1 MHFSYDLSHYF
12 FNFAAKRHQTTMR
25 KAFIIILFALLTT
38 LQGHAV
44 LKEKDLPQTLQILR
58 TELTNYHREMSML
71 IQANRQ
77 QNEQVRNQLID
88 IMKSSNQNSLMLYSQ
103 KQDYVFDLT
112 YACHEATEQYH
123 NFQRKQLPFKTYL
136 SKIESDI
143 ARYDSLIGALH
154 SMPITMLDQ
163 QAQIDRNV
171 CLTLATNIR
180 NSLDN
185 NRTMMQD
192 YIRYYDMTEQRLSHL
207 NDYAQKRY
215 NDIQTSIFRNG
226 GATYFHIIKAWGSN
240 WKTMVE
246 TVHKKYQPNEDSQ
259 WDSRWIFG
267 LLISII
273 FYGIIASAL
282 NFAAIRYIVPKRLR
296 TEEFM
301 KKRTCITLATTT
313 ITFAIILGLAMALTK
328 QNFVIMA
335 SNLLV
340 NYAWLLGVILISL
353 LLRVSGDQISSAF
366 RIYTPLIAMGF
377 IVFAFRIILIP
388 NELVNMLFP
397 PILLICCLWQW
408 SVIRR
413 HNQNI
418 PRSDMFYTYISLVV
432 FIASVACSW
441 AGYTLMAVQIL
452 IWWIMQLT
460 CTLTITCVSLYVK
473 LYGLRHRFSEK
484 PITKTWAYDLAYQ
497 VLLPISVVC
506 SVMVSI
512 YWAADV
518 FNLSDLCWKI
528 FTYDFVDFENFKI
541 SIFSI
546 ALVISLWFIFAYVN
560 RTVLKLMRM
569 QYELKDPSTAA
580 SREVMGKNVIQVI
593 VWGAWFLIS
602 MKIMNIS
609 MAWLL
614 VVTGGLST
622 GIGFASKDII
632 ENIYYG
638 ITLMAGR
645 IKVGDWIQVDGT
657 MGKVTSISYTSTVVE
672 SLYGEIITFQNSQL
686 FSKNYKNLTRNHGYV
701 LQVVPYGVAYGSN
714 LQETMTL
721 VDAAVNNM
729 QHKWMDPSKKV
740 KSVVGE
746 LADSGINFK
755 MFVWADAVKKSYV
768 VSDVLNC
775 IYDTLNANGIEIPF
789 PQQDV
794 HIKQ

>member
-1 MHFSYDLSHYF
+1 
-12 FNFAAKRHQTTMR
+12 MR
-25 KAFIIILFALLTT
+25 KAFLVILLALLTT

-44 LKEKDLPQTLQILR
+44 LKEKDLPKTLQILR
-58 TELTNYHREMSML
+58 TELTNYHRELSQM
-71 IQANRQ
+71 IEQNRQ

-123 NFQRKQLPFKTYL
+123 NFQHKQLPFKTFIT
-136 SKIESDI
+136 KAETDI
-143 ARYDSLIGALH
+143 ARYDSLIGALR
-154 SMPITMLDQ
+154 SMPVTMLDQ

-180 NSLDN
+180 NSLDD
-185 NRTMMQD
+185 NRSMMQD

-226 GATYFHIIKAWGSN
+226 GETYFHIIKAWGRN
-240 WKTMVE
+240 WNTMVS
-246 TVHKKYQPNEDSQ
+246 TVHKKYQPNENSQ

-282 NFAAIRYIVPKRLR
+282 NFTAIRYVVPRRLR

-301 KKRTCITLATTT
+301 KKRACITLATTT
-313 ITFAIILGLAMALTK
+313 ITFAVILGLAMALTK

-353 LLRVSGDQISSAF
+353 LLRVSVDQIKSAF
-366 RIYTPLIAMGF
+366 RIYTPLIVMGF

-397 PILLICCLWQW
+397 PILLVCCLWQW

-413 HNQNI
+413 HNQNV

-432 FIASVACSW
+432 FIASVVCSW
-441 AGYTLMAVQIL
+441 AGYTLLAVQIL

-473 LYGLRHRFSEK
+473 RYGLRHRFNER
-484 PITKTWAYDLAYQ
+484 PITQTWAYDLTYQ
-497 VLLPISVVC
+497 VLLPVSVVC
-506 SVMVSI
+506 SVMISI

-546 ALVISLWFIFAYVN
+546 ALVISLWFVFSYVN
-560 RTVLKLMRM
+560 RTILKLMRM
-569 QYELKDPSTAA
+569 HYEIKDPSTAA

-593 VWGAWFLIS
+593 VWGAWFLIT

-657 MGKVTSISYTSTVVE
+657 MGKVNSISYTSTVVE

-701 LQVVPYGVAYGSN
+701 LQVVPYSVAYGSN
-714 LQETMTL
+714 LQQVIEL
-721 VDAAVNNM
+721 VDGAVNQM
-729 QHKWMDPSKKV
+729 KHKWMDRSKQV

-746 LADSGINFK
+746 LADSSINFK

-775 IYDTLNANGIEIPF
+775 IYDTLNQHGIEIPF

>member
-1 MHFSYDLSHYF
+1 MKKS
-12 FNFAAKRHQTTMR
+12 
-25 KAFIIILFALLTT
+25 FIIILLAVLTT

-58 TELTNYHREMSML
+58 TELTNYHRELSVQ
-71 IQANRQ
+71 IERNR
-77 QNEQVRNQLID
+77 EQSEMVRNQLID

-123 NFQRKQLPFKTYL
+123 EFQRKQLPFKTFL
-136 SKIESDI
+136 SKAETDI
-143 ARYDSLIGALH
+143 ARYDSLIGALRA
-154 SMPITMLDQ
+154 MPVTMLDRQ
-163 QAQIDRNV
+163 GQIDRNV

-185 NRTMMQD
+185 NRAIMQD
-192 YIRYYDMTEQRLSHL
+192 YIHYYNMTEQRLSHL

-226 GATYFHIIKAWGSN
+226 GETYFHIIAQWGRYWN
-240 WKTMVE
+240 TMVQ
-246 TVHKKYQPNEDSQ
+246 TVRKKYQPNDESQ

-273 FYGIIASAL
+273 FYAIIASAL
-282 NFAAIRYIVPKRLR
+282 NFAGIRYIVPKRLR

-353 LLRVSGDQISSAF
+353 LLRVNGDQIKSAF
-366 RIYTPLIAMGF
+366 HIYTPLIAMGF

-397 PILLICCLWQW
+397 PVLLICCLWQW
-408 SVIRR
+408 NVIGR

-432 FIASVACSW
+432 FIVSVVCSW
-441 AGYTLMAVQIL
+441 WGYTLLAVQIL

-460 CTLTITCVSLYVK
+460 CTLTITCVSLYIK
-473 LYGLRHRFSEK
+473 RYGLRHRYNEK
-484 PITKTWAYDLAYQ
+484 PITKTWAYYMAYQ

-518 FNLSDLCWKI
+518 FNLSDLCWSI
-528 FTYDFVDFENFKI
+528 FKSNFVNFENFKL
-541 SIFSI
+541 SILTI
-546 ALVISLWFIFAYVN
+546 AMVISLWFVFAYVN
-560 RTVLKLMRM
+560 RTLLKLMRM
-569 QYELKDPSTAA
+569 HYEIKDPSTAA
-580 SREVMGKNVIQVI
+580 SREVMGKNVVQVI
-593 VWGAWFLIS
+593 VWGAWFLIT

-609 MAWLL
+609 MEWLL

-714 LQETMTL
+714 LQKTMEL
-721 VDAAVNNM
+721 VDAAVNSM
-729 QHKWMDPSKKV
+729 KHKWMDPSKQV

-746 LADSGINFK
+746 LGDSSINFK

-768 VSDVLNC
+768 VSDVLRT
-775 IYDTLNANGIEIPF
+775 IYDTLNENGIEIPF

-794 HIKQ
+794 HIKN

>member
-1 MHFSYDLSHYF
+1 MKKS
-12 FNFAAKRHQTTMR
+12 
-25 KAFIIILFALLTT
+25 FIIIVLTT

-58 TELTNYHREMSML
+58 TELTNYHRELSVQ
-71 IQANRQ
+71 IERNR
-77 QNEQVRNQLID
+77 EQSEMVRNQLID

-123 NFQRKQLPFKTYL
+123 EFQRKQLPFKTFL
-136 SKIESDI
+136 SKAETDI
-143 ARYDSLIGALH
+143 ARYDSLIGALRA
-154 SMPITMLDQ
+154 MPVTMLDRQ
-163 QAQIDRNV
+163 GQIDRNV

-180 NSLDN
+180 SSLDD
-185 NRTMMQD
+185 NRAIMQD
-192 YIRYYDMTEQRLSHL
+192 YIHYYNMTEQRLSHL

-226 GATYFHIIKAWGSN
+226 GETYFHIIAQWGRY
-240 WKTMVE
+240 WDTMVQ
-246 TVHKKYQPNEDSQ
+246 TVRKKYQPNDESQ

-273 FYGIIASAL
+273 FYAIIASAL
-282 NFAAIRYIVPKRLR
+282 NFAGIRYIVPKRLR

-353 LLRVSGDQISSAF
+353 LLRVNGDQIKSAF
-366 RIYTPLIAMGF
+366 HIYTPLIAMGF

-397 PILLICCLWQW
+397 PVLLICCLWQW
-408 SVIRR
+408 NVIGR
-413 HNQNI
+413 HNQNV

-432 FIASVACSW
+432 FIASVVCSW
-441 AGYTLMAVQIL
+441 WGYTLLAVQIL

-460 CTLTITCVSLYVK
+460 CTLTITCVSLYIK
-473 LYGLRHRFSEK
+473 RYGLRHRYNEK
-484 PITKTWAYDLAYQ
+484 PITKTWAYYMAYQ

-518 FNLSDLCWKI
+518 FNLSDLCWSI
-528 FTYDFVDFENFKI
+528 FKSNFVNFENFKL
-541 SIFSI
+541 SILTI
-546 ALVISLWFIFAYVN
+546 AMVISLWFVFAYVN
-560 RTVLKLMRM
+560 RTLLKLMRM
-569 QYELKDPSTAA
+569 HYEIKDPSTAA
-580 SREVMGKNVIQVI
+580 SREVMGKNVVQVI
-593 VWGAWFLIS
+593 VWGAWFLIT

-609 MAWLL
+609 MEWLL

-714 LQETMTL
+714 LQKTMEL
-721 VDAAVNNM
+721 VDAAVNSM
-729 QHKWMDPSKKV
+729 KHKWMDPSKQV

-746 LADSGINFK
+746 LGDSSINFK

-768 VSDVLNC
+768 VSDVLRT
-775 IYDTLNANGIEIPF
+775 IYDTLNENGIEIPF

-794 HIKQ
+794 HIKN

>member
-1 MHFSYDLSHYF
+1 MKKS
-12 FNFAAKRHQTTMR
+12 
-25 KAFIIILFALLTT
+25 FIIILLAVLTT

-58 TELTNYHREMSML
+58 TELTNYHRELSVQ
-71 IQANRQ
+71 IERNR
-77 QNEQVRNQLID
+77 EQSEMVRNQLID

-123 NFQRKQLPFKTYL
+123 EFQRKQLPFKTFL
-136 SKIESDI
+136 SKAETDI
-143 ARYDSLIGALH
+143 ARYDSLIGALRA
-154 SMPITMLDQ
+154 MPVTMLDRQ
-163 QAQIDRNV
+163 GQIDRNV

-180 NSLDN
+180 SSLDD
-185 NRTMMQD
+185 NRAIMQD
-192 YIRYYDMTEQRLSHL
+192 YIHYYNMTEQRLSHL

-226 GATYFHIIKAWGSN
+226 GETYFHIIAQWGRY
-240 WKTMVE
+240 WDTMVQ
-246 TVHKKYQPNEDSQ
+246 TVRKKYQPNDESQ

-273 FYGIIASAL
+273 FYAIIASAL
-282 NFAAIRYIVPKRLR
+282 NFAGIRYIVPKRLR

-353 LLRVSGDQISSAF
+353 LLRVNGDQIKSAF
-366 RIYTPLIAMGF
+366 HIYTPLIAMGF

-397 PILLICCLWQW
+397 PVLLICCLWQW
-408 SVIRR
+408 NVIGR
-413 HNQNI
+413 HNQNV

-432 FIASVACSW
+432 FIVSVVCSW
-441 AGYTLMAVQIL
+441 WGYTLLAVQIL

-460 CTLTITCVSLYVK
+460 CTLTITCVSLYIK
-473 LYGLRHRFSEK
+473 RYGLRHRYNEK
-484 PITKTWAYDLAYQ
+484 PITKTWAYYMAYQ

-518 FNLSDLCWKI
+518 FNLSDLCWSI
-528 FTYDFVDFENFKI
+528 FKSNFVNFENFKL
-541 SIFSI
+541 SILTI
-546 ALVISLWFIFAYVN
+546 AMVISLWFVFAYVN
-560 RTVLKLMRM
+560 RTLLKLMRM
-569 QYELKDPSTAA
+569 HYEIKDPSTAA
-580 SREVMGKNVIQVI
+580 SREVMGKNVVQVI
-593 VWGAWFLIS
+593 VWGTWFLIT

-609 MAWLL
+609 MEWLL

-714 LQETMTL
+714 LQKTMEL
-721 VDAAVNNM
+721 VDAAVNSM
-729 QHKWMDPSKKV
+729 KHKWMDPSKQV

-746 LADSGINFK
+746 LGDSSINFK

-768 VSDVLNC
+768 VSDVLRT
-775 IYDTLNANGIEIPF
+775 IYDTLNENGIEIPF

-794 HIKQ
+794 HIKN

>member
-1 MHFSYDLSHYF
+1 MKKS
-12 FNFAAKRHQTTMR
+12 
-25 KAFIIILFALLTT
+25 FIIILLAVLTT

-58 TELTNYHREMSML
+58 TELTNYHRELSVQ
-71 IQANRQ
+71 IERNR
-77 QNEQVRNQLID
+77 EQSEMVRNQLID

-123 NFQRKQLPFKTYL
+123 EFQRKQLPFKTFL
-136 SKIESDI
+136 SKAETDI
-143 ARYDSLIGALH
+143 ARYDSLIGALRA
-154 SMPITMLDQ
+154 MPVTMLDRQ
-163 QAQIDRNV
+163 GQIDRNV

-180 NSLDN
+180 NSLDD
-185 NRTMMQD
+185 NRAIMQD
-192 YIRYYDMTEQRLSHL
+192 YIHYYNMTEQRLSHL

-226 GATYFHIIKAWGSN
+226 GETYFHIIAQWGRYWN
-240 WKTMVE
+240 TMVQ
-246 TVHKKYQPNEDSQ
+246 TVRKKYQPNDESQ

-273 FYGIIASAL
+273 FYAIIASAL
-282 NFAAIRYIVPKRLR
+282 NFAGIRYIVPKRLR

-340 NYAWLLGVILISL
+340 NYAWLLGVILLSL
-353 LLRVSGDQISSAF
+353 LLRVNGDQIKSAF
-366 RIYTPLIAMGF
+366 HIYTPLIAMGF

-388 NELVNMLFP
+388 NEFVNMLFP
-397 PILLICCLWQW
+397 PVLLICCLWQW
-408 SVIRR
+408 RVIGR
-413 HNQNI
+413 HNQNV

-432 FIASVACSW
+432 FIVSVVCSW
-441 AGYTLMAVQIL
+441 WGYTLLAVQIL

-460 CTLTITCVSLYVK
+460 CTLTITCVSLYIK
-473 LYGLRHRFSEK
+473 RYGLRHRYNEK
-484 PITKTWAYDLAYQ
+484 PITKTWAYYMAYQ

-518 FNLSDLCWKI
+518 FNLSDLCWSI
-528 FTYDFVDFENFKI
+528 FKSNFVNFENFKL
-541 SIFSI
+541 SILTI
-546 ALVISLWFIFAYVN
+546 AMVISLWFVFAYVN
-560 RTVLKLMRM
+560 RTLLKLMRM
-569 QYELKDPSTAA
+569 HYEIKDPSTAA
-580 SREVMGKNVIQVI
+580 SREVMGKNVVQVI
-593 VWGAWFLIS
+593 VWGAWFLIT

-609 MAWLL
+609 MEWLL

-714 LQETMTL
+714 LQKTMEL
-721 VDAAVNNM
+721 VDAAVNSM
-729 QHKWMDPSKKV
+729 KHKWMDPSKQV

-746 LADSGINFK
+746 LGDSSINFK

-768 VSDVLNC
+768 VSDVLRT
-775 IYDTLNANGIEIPF
+775 IYDTLNENGIEIPF

-794 HIKQ
+794 HIKN

>member
-1 MHFSYDLSHYF
+1 MKYLLPLHT
-12 FNFAAKRHQTTMR
+12 NFYETTMR
-25 KAFIIILFALLTT
+25 KSFLIIILALLTT
-38 LQGHAV
+38 LQSQAV
-44 LKEKDLPQTLQILR
+44 LKEKDLPKTLQILR
-58 TELTNYHREMSML
+58 TELTNYHRELSAQ
-71 IQANRQ
+71 IERNR
-77 QNEQVRNQLID
+77 EQSEMVRNQLID

-123 NFQRKQLPFKTYL
+123 DFQRKQLPFKTFL
-136 SKIESDI
+136 SKAETDI
-143 ARYDSLIGALH
+143 ARYDSLIGALRV
-154 SMPITMLDQ
+154 MPVSMLDQ
-163 QAQIDRNV
+163 QGQIDRNV

-180 NSLDN
+180 NSLDD
-185 NRTMMQD
+185 NRAIMQD
-192 YIRYYDMTEQRLSHL
+192 YIHYYEMTEQRLSNL

-226 GATYFHIIKAWGSN
+226 GDSYFHIIAQ
-240 WKTMVE
+240 WKRYWNTMVE
-246 TVHKKYQPNEDSQ
+246 TVHKKYQPNEGSQ

-273 FYGIIASAL
+273 IYGIIASLL
-282 NFAAIRYIVPKRLR
+282 NFAAIRYVVPKRLR

-353 LLRVSGDQISSAF
+353 LLRVNGDQIKSAF
-366 RIYTPLIAMGF
+366 HIYTPLITMGF

-408 SVIRR
+408 NVIRR
-413 HNQNI
+413 HNQNV
-418 PRSDMFYTYISLVV
+418 PRSDMFYTYFSLVV
-432 FIASVACSW
+432 FIASVVCSW
-441 AGYTLMAVQIL
+441 AGYTLLAVQIL

-460 CTLTITCVSLYVK
+460 CTLTITCVSLYIK
-473 LYGLRHRFSEK
+473 RYGQRHRFNQK
-484 PITKTWAYDLAYQ
+484 PITKTWAYYLAYQ
-497 VLLPISVVC
+497 VLLPVSVVC

-518 FNLSDLCWKI
+518 FNLSDLCWTI
-528 FTYDFVDFENFKI
+528 FRTHFVDFENFKL

-546 ALVISLWFIFAYVN
+546 AMVISLWFAFAYVN
-560 RTVLKLMRM
+560 RTLLKLMRM
-569 QYELKDPSTAA
+569 HYEIKDPTTAA
-580 SREVMGKNVIQVI
+580 SREVMGKNVVQVI
-593 VWGAWFLIS
+593 VWGVWFLIT
-602 MKIMNIS
+602 MKILNIS

-686 FSKNYKNLTRNHGYV
+686 FTKKYNNLTRNHGYV
-701 LQVVPYGVAYGSN
+701 LQVIPYGVAYGSN

-729 QHKWMDPSKKV
+729 RHKWMDPSKQV
-740 KSVVGE
+740 KSVIGE
-746 LADSGINFK
+746 LGDSSINFK

-768 VSDVLNC
+768 ISDVLRT

-794 HIKQ
+794 HIK

>member
-1 MHFSYDLSHYF
+1 
-12 FNFAAKRHQTTMR
+12 MR
-25 KAFIIILFALLTT
+25 KAFLTILLALLTI

-58 TELTNYHREMSML
+58 TELTNYHRELSVQ
-71 IQANRQ
+71 IERNR
-77 QNEQVRNQLID
+77 EQSEMVRNQLID

-123 NFQRKQLPFKTYL
+123 NFQRKQLPFKTFL
-136 SKIESDI
+136 SKAETDI
-143 ARYDSLIGALH
+143 ARYDSLIGALRA
-154 SMPITMLDQ
+154 MPVTMLDRQ
-163 QAQIDRNV
+163 GQIDRNV

-180 NSLDN
+180 NSLDD
-185 NRTMMQD
+185 NRAIMQD
-192 YIRYYDMTEQRLSHL
+192 YIHYYDMTEQRLSHL

-226 GATYFHIIKAWGSN
+226 SDTYFDILAH
-240 WKTMVE
+240 WKKYWNTMVE
-246 TVHKKYQPNEDSQ
+246 TVRKKYQPNNESQ

-273 FYGIIASAL
+273 FYAIIASAL
-282 NFAAIRYIVPKRLR
+282 NFAGIRYVVPKRMR

-353 LLRVSGDQISSAF
+353 LLRVSGDQIKSAF
-366 RIYTPLIAMGF
+366 HIYTPLITMGF

-397 PILLICCLWQW
+397 PVLLICCLWQW
-408 SVIRR
+408 NVIGR

-432 FIASVACSW
+432 FIVSVVCSW
-441 AGYTLMAVQIL
+441 WGYTLLAVQIL

-460 CTLTITCVSLYVK
+460 CTLTITCVSLYIK
-473 LYGLRHRFSEK
+473 RYGMRHRYNEK
-484 PITKTWAYDLAYQ
+484 PITKTWAYYLAYQ

-518 FNLSDLCWKI
+518 FNLSDLCWSVFKSNFVNFQNFKLSI
-528 FTYDFVDFENFKI
+528 FT
-541 SIFSI
+541 I
-546 ALVISLWFIFAYVN
+546 ALVISLWFVFAYVN
-560 RTVLKLMRM
+560 RTLLKLMRM
-569 QYELKDPSTAA
+569 HYEIKDPSTAA
-580 SREVMGKNVIQVI
+580 SREVMGKNVVQVI
-593 VWGAWFLIS
+593 VWGAWFLIT

-609 MAWLL
+609 MEWLL

-701 LQVVPYGVAYGSN
+701 LQVVPYGVAYGTN
-714 LQETMTL
+714 LQQTMEL
-721 VDAAVNNM
+721 VDAAVNGM
-729 QHKWMDPSKKV
+729 KHKWMDPSKKV

-768 VSDVLNC
+768 VSDVLNT
-775 IYDTLNANGIEIPF
+775 IYDTLNQHGIEIPF

-794 HIKQ
+794 HIKN

>member
-1 MHFSYDLSHYF
+1 
-12 FNFAAKRHQTTMR
+12 MR
-25 KAFIIILFALLTT
+25 KAILIILLALLTT
-38 LQGHAV
+38 FQGHAV

-58 TELTNYHREMSML
+58 TELTNYHRELSQM
-71 IQANRQ
+71 IEKNRQ
-77 QNEQVRNQLID
+77 QSELVRNQLIET
-88 IMKSSNQNSLMLYSQ
+88 MKRSNQNSLMLYSQ
-103 KQDYVFDLT
+103 KQEYVFDLT

-123 NFQRKQLPFKTYL
+123 DFQRQQLPFKTFL
-136 SKIESDI
+136 SNTETDI
-143 ARYDSLIGALH
+143 ARYDSLIGALR
-154 SMPITMLDQ
+154 SMPVTVLDD

-180 NSLDN
+180 NSLEE
-185 NRTMMQD
+185 NRSTMED

-226 GATYFHIIKAWGSN
+226 GESFFNIIANWGRN
-240 WKTMVE
+240 WKKMVE
-246 TVHKKYQPNEDSQ
+246 TVDKKYQPNDESQ

-282 NFAAIRYIVPKRLR
+282 NFAGIRYVVPKHLR
-296 TEEFM
+296 TKEFM

-353 LLRVSGDQISSAF
+353 LLRVKGDQIKSAF

-388 NELVNMLFP
+388 NELVNMLFH
-397 PILLICCLWQW
+397 PILLVCCLWQW
-408 SVIRR
+408 NVISR
-413 HNQNI
+413 HNKNV

-432 FIASVACSW
+432 FIVSVVCSW

-460 CTLTITCVSLYVK
+460 CTLTITCVSLYIK
-473 LYGLRHRFSEK
+473 RYGQRRRFNEK
-484 PITKTWAYDLAYQ
+484 PITQTWAYYLAYQ

-518 FNLSDLCWKI
+518 FNLSDLCWQK
-528 FTYDFVDFENFKI
+528 FKYNFVDFEHFKLSFI
-541 SIFSI
+541 SI
-546 ALVISLWFIFAYVN
+546 ALVISLWFIFSYVN
-560 RTVLKLMRM
+560 RTLLKLMRM
-569 QYELKDPSTAA
+569 HYVIKDPTTAA
-580 SREVMGKNVIQVI
+580 SREVMGKNVVQVI
-593 VWGAWFLIS
+593 VWGAWFFIT
-602 MKIMNIS
+602 MKILSIS

-614 VVTGGLST
+614 VITGGLST

-657 MGKVTSISYTSTVVE
+657 MGKVNSISYTSTVVE

-701 LQVVPYGVAYGSN
+701 LQVVPYSVAYGSN
-714 LQETMTL
+714 LQQVIEL
-721 VDAAVNNM
+721 VDSAVNQM
-729 QHKWMDPSKKV
+729 KHKWMDPSKNV
-740 KSVVGE
+740 KSVVGQ
-746 LADSGINFK
+746 LADSGINLN
-755 MFVWADAVKKSYV
+755 MFVWADAPKKSYV
-768 VSDVLNC
+768 VSDILNC
-775 IYDTLNANGIEIPF
+775 IYDTLNQNGIEIPF

>member
-1 MHFSYDLSHYF
+1 MV
-12 FNFAAKRHQTTMR
+12 
-25 KAFIIILFALLTT
+25 LLTT
-38 LQGHAV
+38 LQSQAV

-58 TELTNYHREMSML
+58 TELTNYHRELSQMIKM
-71 IQANRQ
+71 NRQ
-77 QNEQVRNQLID
+77 QQEQMRNQLIET
-88 IMKSSNQNSLMLYSQ
+88 MKRSNQNSLMLYSQ

-112 YACHEATEQYH
+112 YACHEATEQYYT
-123 NFQRKQLPFKTYL
+123 FQNQQLPFRTYL
-136 SKIESDI
+136 SKAETDI
-143 ARYDSLIGALH
+143 ARYDSLIGALQ
-154 SMPITMLDQ
+154 SMPVTVLNHQ
-163 QAQIDRNV
+163 GQIDRNV

-180 NSLDN
+180 NSLDD
-185 NRTMMQD
+185 NRAMMMD
-192 YIRYYDMTEQRLSHL
+192 YIHYYDMTEKRLSHL

-215 NDIQTSIFRNG
+215 TDIQTSIFRNG
-226 GATYFHIIKAWGSN
+226 DVSYFSIIAQWGTYWDKM
-240 WKTMVE
+240 TQ
-246 TVHKKYQPNEDSQ
+246 TVQKKYQPNDESQ

-273 FYGIIASAL
+273 FYGIIATAL
-282 NFAAIRYIVPKRLR
+282 NFTVIRYVVPKRLR

-313 ITFAIILGLAMALTK
+313 ITFAVILGLAITITK

-353 LLRVSGDQISSAF
+353 LLRVNGNQIKSAF
-366 RIYTPLIAMGF
+366 RVYTPLITMGF

-397 PILLICCLWQW
+397 PILLVCCLWQW
-408 SVIRR
+408 SVISR

-418 PRSDMFYTYISLVV
+418 PRSDMFYSYISLMV
-432 FIASVACSW
+432 FIVSVGCSW
-441 AGYTLMAVQIL
+441 WGYTLLAVQIL

-460 CTLTITCVSLYVK
+460 CTLTITCLSLYVK
-473 LYGLRHRFSEK
+473 QYGLRHHFYEK
-484 PITKTWAYDLAYQ
+484 PVTKTWAYHLVYQ

-528 FTYDFVDFENFKI
+528 FRTNFVDFENFKL
-541 SIFSI
+541 SIITI
-546 ALVISLWFIFAYVN
+546 AMVISLWFVFAYVN
-560 RTVLKLMRM
+560 RTLLKLMRM
-569 QYELKDPSTAA
+569 HYEMKDPTTAA
-580 SREVMGKNVIQVI
+580 SREVMGKNVVQVI
-593 VWGAWFLIS
+593 VWGAWFIITMNIL
-602 MKIMNIS
+602 NIS

-701 LQVVPYGVAYGSN
+701 LQVIPYGVAYGSN
-714 LQETMTL
+714 LQQTMTL

-729 QHKWMDPSKKV
+729 KHKWMDPTKQA

-746 LADSGINFK
+746 LGDSSINFK

-768 VSDVLNC
+768 ISDVLNT
-775 IYDTLNANGIEIPF
+775 IYETLNANGIEIPF

-794 HIKQ
+794 HIK